1 MDNLSVR
8 DAQLVVSELWY
19 YVQLLMH
26 SFEMALTQGKKYTET
41 ILRKLMHHLNP
52 QHHFGKDI
60 DINLSQQSLRA

>member
-1 MDNLSVR
+1 
-8 DAQLVVSELWY
+8 
-19 YVQLLMH
+19 
-26 SFEMALTQGKKYTET
+26 MALTQGKKYTET